1 MIAQN
6 TLAEKE
12 RVIELQQP
20 KVEYHNKV
28 LQSGNLLT
36 ITDIAKDLG
45 LSGTALNKILC
56 EQRIIF
62 MIGNSYKPYADYQ
75 WIITDD

>member
-45 LSGTALNKILC
+45 MSGTALNKILC
-56 EQRIIF
+56 E
-62 MIGNSYKPYADYQ
+62 
-75 WIITDD
+75 